1 MKTKL
6 LALLYFF
13 FPLANHDVQNISHES
28 RRLTMNAYTPDS
40 ARASLIVEEFNGRG
54 Y

>member
-1 MKTKL
+1 MKTKI

-13 FPLANHDVQNISHES
+13 FPLANHQLHDSQEH
-28 RRLTMNAYTPDS
+28 RRLTLGAFTPDS